1 MPISDG
7 EEAIMSR
14 CIPFQKMIADGQAEE
29 AIVGLL
35 QEFIR
40 DPEYFGAIYNLA
52 LAFKALG
59 RCSLARDTFTL
70 YLELAPDGYWAS
82 QARSELLE

>member
-1 MPISDG
+1 
-7 EEAIMSR
+7 MSK
-14 CIPFQKMIADGQAEE
+14 CIQYQKLITAGRADE

-35 QEFIR
+35 REFAG
-40 DPEYFGAIYNLA
+40 DPQYLGAFYNLG

-59 RCSLARDTFTL
+59 RNRLARDTFAL

-82 QARSELLE
+82 HARKELLE